1 MSSKKEKSIKLSSF
15 SSPIV
20 FEESHVGLLDLQV
33 PFSQDR
39 AVKIPKIPYKYP
51 KTEVKWTCNCARQL
65 PNNHERVTL

>member
-1 MSSKKEKSIKLSSF
+1 MSSKKETSIKLSSF

-51 KTEVKWTCNCARQL
+51 KTEVK
-65 PNNHERVTL
+65 